1 MRYRTWY
8 RVECGYSKLDTYT
21 CIICPQVG
29 YNQADLG
36 VHGFSCTHERST
48 VVECSHGLGQSFPL
62 HWVTKAPNKIIPILN
77 LLGIYNPD
85 CWILIII
92 SIVSVS
98 IFLLVANK
106 VATHYIDEPSD
117 SEYLAIIPFRLGKE

>member
-1 MRYRTWY
+1 MRY

-21 CIICPQVG
+21 CIICHQVG

-36 VHGFSCTHERST
+36 VSGFACNYERIK
-48 VVECSHGLGQSFPL
+48 VVECSHSLNYGSY

-98 IFLLVANK
+98 AFLLIAAK
-106 VATHYIDEPSD
+106 VATHYVDGPSD
-117 SEYLAIIPFRLGKE
+117 FEYLAIIPFRLGKE